1 MPKSSI
7 LFLDQYSGI
16 SGGQK
21 VLLNIIQGFSKKGYR
36 CLAALPER
44 GLLSQNL
51 EQSGIECKFF
61 PIGYYSIT
69 QKNLFDF
76 INYAARLPFL
86 VFLLI
91 KLIKKQKINVVYA
104 NGSRTFIWAT
114 IACSI
119 AGVPLIWHIHSIF
132 KEGLAKKICSY
143 FGKLGV
149 VKKIFAVS
157 NAARDSL
164 NELKPKLQVIYNAV
178 ADVLASTDIRLL
190 KREYNLEEDNFLVG
204 NIGILEEWKN
214 QEDLIRAAR
223 LIKEAGKK
231 GIYFFLIGDSLYK
244 KRGRQQYKNKLKN
257 MVSVMG
263 LEKEV
268 IFSGFRNDIYEIINS
283 LNMLII
289 SSRDPDPCPMV
300 SLEAASFGLAIISTD
315 FGGVKE
321 MFKENEEVLFYK
333 AGDFKGLAEK
343 IIYLFE
349 NRDILRSIGQR
360 ARLRVQKEHNLD
372 NFLEEIITAV
382 DKLSYGN

>member
-51 EQSGIECKFF
+51 DQSGIECKFL

-132 KEGLAKKICSY
+132 KEGLAKKICSF
-143 FGKLGV
+143 FGKFGV

-157 NAARDSL
+157 NAAADSL

-178 ADVLASTDIRLL
+178 ADVLASTDICLL
-190 KREYNLEEDNFLVG
+190 KREYNLAEDNFLVG

-214 QEDLIRAAR
+214 QEDLLRAAR
-223 LIKEAGKK
+223 YIKDSGKI
-231 GIYFFLIGDSLYK
+231 GIYFFIIGDSLYK
-244 KRGRQQYKNKLKN
+244 EPGKQRYKKRLEEL
-257 MVSVMG
+257 VSETG
-263 LEKEV
+263 LEKEI
-268 IFSGFRNDIYEIINS
+268 IFTGFRSDIDKVMRS
-283 LNMLII
+283 LDILVIC
-289 SSRDPDPCPMV
+289 SKDPDPCPLV
-300 SLEAASFGLAIISTD
+300 SLEAASRGLAIISTD
-315 FGGVKE
+315 LGGTKE
-321 MFKENEEVLFYK
+321 IFKENEEAFFYK
-333 AGDFKGLAEK
+333 SGDFKELANK
-343 IIYLFE
+343 ILHFYEYRQLMHAMAE
-349 NRDILRSIGQR
+349 A
-360 ARLRVQKEHNLD
+360 ARKKVIKEHNLD
-372 NFLEEIITAV
+372 GYLERITNTV
-382 DKLSYGN
+382 EKTIHGD